1 MVLVHLLI
9 TKEESLNQI
18 TVWLLK
24 ESQAVSVEVDLN
36 REHYIIE
43 EGKIVKETVH
53 KISFITKA
61 ANFSQIERTIHFDH
75 GSHIKELYSVPVIY
89 QNWNAVK
96 QIVSE

>member
-53 KISFITKA
+53 KK
-61 ANFSQIERTIHFDH
+61 
-75 GSHIKELYSVPVIY
+75 
-89 QNWNAVK
+89 
-96 QIVSE
+96 